1 VFFVFIQKLLRHLTD
16 IDGRFVPWRAVSS
29 MTVLV
34 LSCEAAAASTS
45 KM

>member
-1 VFFVFIQKLLRHLTD
+1 MFIQKLLRHLTD

-34 LSCEAAAASTS
+34 LSCEAAAAASTS
-45 KM
+45 MY